1 MLVNLLLQLPLQNH
15 SLLST
20 WTQMAIVNEL
30 GLGWTRVDL
39 DILDAEIFQSTD
51 ESMSCVI

>member
-1 MLVNLLLQLPLQNH
+1 MGGSRVVVLRLG
-15 SLLST
+15 T
-20 WTQMAIVNEL
+20 WNWTLTRTAIVNEL
-30 GLGWTRVDL
+30 GLGRTRVDSDL